1 MPMAS
6 STVNEMSPVK
16 GREEYHGAGLLGKVS
31 SWMLLSK
38 GSCSAQKYSC
48 PGLRFNLTIS

>member
-1 MPMAS
+1 MPMPS